1 MTMSA
6 QHDIALQTNDLPFNI
21 LTDLQSPAE
30 WKHRADAGRRTNA
43 ALEDLFTMIETRK
56 IKIQNGQEMVLP
68 PQAITLEQAELFYYL
83 ITETKPILSLETGFH
98 LGLAASVITAAHMMN
113 GLNGGHIPIQE
124 QAREVDQGIGLY
136 TLQRL
141 NLSGYQIMEHEPALV
156 LPQIYLQQIN
166 DGLRFAYFSSAEDFE
181 EQMME
186 YFYVNKLLNEN
197 GIFAINMASPTRR
210 DLLDYIRKVRHD
222 YAIRELDCG
231 IALVQKPAMTHSVKY
246 TGVKH

>member
-1 MTMSA
+1 MSA
-6 QHDIALQTNDLPFNI
+6 QQADIASNNELPFNI
-21 LTDLQSPAE
+21 LTDLPLPSE
-30 WKHRADAGRRTNA
+30 WRTRTNNGRRTHA

-56 IKIQNGQEMVLP
+56 IKMPNGQEMALP
-68 PQAITLEQAELFYYL
+68 SQAITVEQAELFYYL

-98 LGLAASVITAAHMMN
+98 FGLAASVITAAHMAN

-124 QAREVDQGIGLY
+124 QAREVEQGIGFY

-141 NLSGYQIMEHEPALV
+141 NLTGYQIMEHEPALV

-166 DGLRFAYFSSAEDFE
+166 EGLRFAYFSSAEDFE

-197 GIFAINMASPTRR
+197 GIFAINTAAPTRR
-210 DLLDYIRKVRHD
+210 DLVDYIRKVRHD

-231 IALVQKPAMTHSVKY
+231 ITLIQKPAMTHSAKY
-246 TGVKH
+246 AGIKH